1 MKALKAFRGITK
13 KFKNKNLIFFPLC
26 LELVLERAKINPFVE
41 ILANFNLKCFKLSF
55 KFLVQNKT
63 EDINW

>member
-26 LELVLERAKINPFVE
+26 LELVLESAKINPFVE

-63 EDINW
+63 EDIN

>member
-13 KFKNKNLIFFPLC
+13 KCENKNLIFFPLR
-26 LELVLERAKINPFVE
+26 LELVLERAKINPLAE
-41 ILANFNLKCFKLSF
+41 ILANLNLKCFKLSF